1 MDSSPADRLP
11 EADSLPDGF
20 VESSTE
26 SPRNANSCES
36 LHDEPAVFLKV
47 LEATRSDGASG
58 TGEGL
63 SSATDSFAAEEAVAA
78 TTNDYK
84 EMEVPPGA
92 DPGFEHDGGS
102 CPNSAGDNKVY
113 LKLHSSNQMENC
125 VDEYAGSLSSKKK
138 QETTEVKRKSSKNN
152 FKLEKE
158 LLELNLKYQKETTE
172 VKRKSSKNNF
182 KLEKELLE
190 LNLKYQKVIAERD
203 AAVAVRDRL
212 ESLCRELQRQNKLLM
227 EECHR
232 VSTEGQ
238 NMRLDLSKKFNDAI
252 KDVNSKLEEQ
262 KNDCISQLKEN
273 ETLRNKLTHL
283 AEQYAL
289 SEQQFAQKLKQK
301 TLELQLADL
310 KMQQQQERSAQE
322 QSQVQSY
329 GEQITELLETEK
341 NLRLKLAADGE
352 KFQQFQ
358 DALMKSNEVLETFKQ
373 EMEKM
378 AKLIKELKKENDF
391 LKSKCEKSDIALV
404 KLVEER
410 EHMKKQVEKAK
421 NQREKLESLCRS
433 LQAER
438 KQNLNIDSINMRAA
452 SIDSTKGVN

>member
-158 LLELNLKYQKETTE
+158 LLELNLKYQK
-172 VKRKSSKNNF
+172 
-182 KLEKELLE
+182 
-190 LNLKYQKVIAERD
+190 VIAERD

-262 KNDCISQLKEN
+262 KMI
-273 ETLRNKLTHL
+273 
-283 AEQYAL
+283 A
-289 SEQQFAQKLKQK
+289 
-301 TLELQLADL
+301 
-310 KMQQQQERSAQE
+310 
-322 QSQVQSY
+322 
-329 GEQITELLETEK
+329 
-341 NLRLKLAADGE
+341 
-352 KFQQFQ
+352 
-358 DALMKSNEVLETFKQ
+358 
-373 EMEKM
+373 
-378 AKLIKELKKENDF
+378 F
-391 LKSKCEKSDIALV
+391 L
-404 KLVEER
+404 
-410 EHMKKQVEKAK
+410 
-421 NQREKLESLCRS
+421 N
-433 LQAER
+433 
-438 KQNLNIDSINMRAA
+438 
-452 SIDSTKGVN
+452 